1 MNYTEQDR
9 LEAAE
14 WFIDIHDV
22 EDPSPDLL
30 HDWMQWMEESE
41 FHRSAFGAV
50 ERAWRDAAALAPN
63 YGTGIGTTAAT
74 ETAPAAGGDDDYDGS
89 VSVDAWLSRPP
100 KTKVR
105 TRSGRSR
112 WSGAWLGIAAAAAL
126 GAIALVLAPRLQHW
140 VAQPAAAETF
150 ATRTGEQIQVTL
162 PDGSQVSLGARS
174 KLTVAYTRGA
184 RDVRLEAG
192 EAFFAVQKNAARPF
206 RVHVLDGVVTAVG
219 TAFDVRTTNDR
230 VLVAVAEGVVQV
242 NGAAAAALRHPGA
255 PTPGGREHAA
265 SPPVAS
271 LRRGEAISFLSRPG
285 EHTLEPAA
293 VTRVDPA
300 EPARWRDGWLVYR
313 DEPLRD
319 VLTDIARYTD
329 RDIVVDGNLAVNSH
343 FTGAVF
349 KDSIIEWLDSLPAA
363 FPVTVTASGSRIL
376 IAPASK
382 AQSGHG
388 P

>member
-30 HDWMQWMEESE
+30 HDWMRWMEESE
-41 FHRSAFGAV
+41 SHRSAFGAV
-50 ERAWRDAAALAPN
+50 ERAWRDAAALAPADWSRAA
-63 YGTGIGTTAAT
+63 TAAAT
-74 ETAPAAGGDDDYDGS
+74 GDGDDYDGS
-89 VSVDAWLSRPP
+89 VSIDAWLARPQTVKARRGP
-100 KTKVR
+100 KR
-105 TRSGRSR
+105 RRAR
-112 WSGAWLGIAAAAAL
+112 NRRSGAWLAIAAAAAL
-126 GAIALVLAPRLQHW
+126 GATALVLAPRLQHRMSE
-140 VAQPAAAETF
+140 PAAAETF

-219 TAFDVRTTNDR
+219 TAFDVRRTNDR

-242 NGAAAAALRHPGA
+242 NDVAAAAFRHPGA
-255 PTPGGREHAA
+255 SAPGGPERPV
-265 SPPVAS
+265 SPVAS

-300 EPARWRDGWLVYR
+300 EPARWRAGWLVYR

-329 RDIVVDGNLAVNSH
+329 RDIVVDGNLALSSH

-349 KDSIIEWLDSLPAA
+349 KDSIIEWLESLPAA
-363 FPVTVTASGSRIL
+363 FPVSVTASGSRIL
-376 IAPASK
+376 VAPASQ
-382 AQSGHG
+382 AQPGHG

>member
-9 LEAAE
+9 LEAAQ

-30 HDWMQWMEESE
+30 LDWMRWMEESE

-50 ERAWRDAAALAPN
+50 EQAWRDAAVLAPN
-63 YGTGIGTTAAT
+63 FGSEMGATAA
-74 ETAPAAGGDDDYDGS
+74 GIDDYDGT
-89 VSVDAWLSRPP
+89 VSVDAWLSRQS
-100 KTKVR
+100 KTKAR
-105 TRSGRSR
+105 TGSARRSR
-112 WSGAWLGIAAAAAL
+112 WRGAWLGIAAAAAL
-126 GAIALVLAPRLQHW
+126 AAIALALAPRLQHG
-140 VAQPAAAETF
+140 AGKPAAAETYT
-150 ATRTGEQIQVTL
+150 TRTGEQIQVTL

-174 KLTVAYTRGA
+174 KLTVAFTRGA

-242 NGAAAAALRHPGA
+242 NGAAASFRHPGA
-255 PTPGGREHAA
+255 SAA
-265 SPPVAS
+265 GVPERAMSPVAS

-285 EHTLEPAA
+285 EHMLEPAT

-329 RDIVVDGNLAVNSH
+329 RDIVIDGNIAVNSH

-349 KDSIIEWLDSLPAA
+349 KDSIIEWLESLPAA
-363 FPVTVTASGSRIL
+363 FPVTVTANGSRIL
-376 IAPASK
+376 VVPASK
-382 AQSGHG
+382 AQPGRG